1 MQQQIIQYCCLHA
14 SGCWY
19 FSFFSVLLALDCF
32 PIQMTAAVMASTLK
46 RAYLSIYNWSVFFG
60 RLAISSPLWNLDLL
74 SCWWACWMIRICVDV
89 GCRCSTTRCWIVYLD
104 VYVASREA
112 SPACADRRLAL
123 SLINY
128 LLLADVLSRPLVLY
142 FAYNCMSHSRW
153 NDMI

>member
-32 PIQMTAAVMASTLK
+32 PIQMTAAAMASTLK
-46 RAYLSIYNWSVFFG
+46 YAYLSIYNWSVFFG
-60 RLAISSPLWNLDLL
+60 RLADSSPLWNLGLL
-74 SCWWACWMIRICVDV
+74 SCWLSCWMIRICVDV

-112 SPACADRRLAL
+112 LY
-123 SLINY
+123 NY
-128 LLLADVLSRPLVLY
+128 WHEYLDFPNKYRTVPMHTDY
-142 FAYNCMSHSRW
+142 YNKTENKNWSMK
-153 NDMI
+153 